1 MAISNVD
8 RQARFRV
15 RQNGLKLRVSV
26 READVLLRLLK
37 DTPYGSLRDKIDEQ
51 ATKQLRE
58 SFTEYMERL
67 NEQDELMYDIVI
79 EEA

>member
-1 MAISNVD
+1 MAMSNAE
-8 RQARFRV
+8 RARLYRI
-15 RQNGLKLRVSV
+15 RKNGLKLRVSV

-37 DTPYGSLRDKIDEQ
+37 DTPYKSLRTKIDEQ

-58 SFTEYMERL
+58 SFIQYMECL
-67 NEQDELMYDIVI
+67 SEQDEITHDVEI